1 MITYSKSYG
10 VLKNK
15 RQTKEGILY
24 TLDKDGKKTTY
35 LFKNDECPHSNIGDE
50 LYVIYTK
57 NLSSLKKGILIS
69 NDINLMI
76 VKDAPFN
83 LMLFN
88 FIALSGIIVS
98 EILLLDKLLYMN
110 SLSSLF
116 ITFFIVSFISFITAY
131 IFGNNETLFNKIKLK
146 KNMVY
151 NKYKRDNF
159 TKKEILFNKKLTSLE
174 KDRLRNFIQCQK
186 EIKGSEKLEII
197 DIIEHSKKIKVSDID
212 FLDIKAL
219 RKKHKYIETI
229 KLLISK

>member
-24 TLDKDGKKTTY
+24 TLDKDDKKTTY

-57 NLSSLKKGILIS
+57 SLSSLKKGILIS

-110 SLSSLF
+110 SSSSLF

-131 IFGNNETLFNKIKLK
+131 IFGNNETLFNKIKRK

-174 KDRLRNFIQCQK
+174 KDRLRNFIQCHK

-219 RKKHKYIETI
+219 SKKQKDIETI

>member
-35 LFKNDECPHSNIGDE
+35 LFKKEECPHSNIGDE

-57 NLSSLKKGILIS
+57 SLSSLKKGILIS

-110 SLSSLF
+110 SFSSLF

-131 IFGNNETLFNKIKLK
+131 IFGNNETLFNKIKRK

-174 KDRLRNFIQCQK
+174 KDRLRNFIQCHK

-197 DIIEHSKKIKVSDID
+197 DLS
-212 FLDIKAL
+212 
-219 RKKHKYIETI
+219 
-229 KLLISK
+229 LIHI